1 MKKLLTLALLISA
14 SNSFAHTDSSAL
26 MHNDLSLTG
35 QMLIMISII
44 LSVLAVKSS
53 HV

>member
-1 MKKLLTLALLISA
+1 MKKLLTLALLIPA
-14 SNSFAHTDSSAL
+14 SNSFAHTDGSTL
-26 MHNDLSLTG
+26 LLHDVTFTG

-44 LSVLAVKSS
+44 LSILAVKSS

>member
-35 QMLIMISII
+35 ANANNDINYSKY
-44 LSVLAVKSS
+44 SCG
-53 HV
+53 